1 MPKFTYNG
9 KVYDLSED
17 QIEAAYRYQLHQ
29 YRLADAERHFR
40 FYVFDCDPE
49 WECTEA
55 EHKQAEEAFLQKY
68 GIPVSEGLTM
78 LEDFVQQFEND
89 FDCNMDENSMWENA
103 ITTVLDEYRDK
114 KEETD
119 DE

>member
-1 MPKFTYNG
+1 MPYINYHNKTFF
-9 KVYDLSED
+9 LSEE

-29 YRLADAERHFR
+29 YRLNDAERQLMFIV
-40 FYVFDCDPE
+40 YGNELD
-49 WECTEA
+49 WECTEE

-68 GIPVSEGLTM
+68 GFPVSEGLTM

>member
-29 YRLADAERHFR
+29 YRLADAERQFKNIV
-40 FYVFDCDPE
+40 YGSDPDWLDE
-49 WECTEA
+49 KEC
-55 EHKQAEEAFLQKY
+55 KQAENCFLNEY